1 MNIQKKIN
9 DFAPVAE
16 LMPGVVVIHEL
27 KGFRPLYMSS
37 KGLKLLGMSLEELI
51 SLGTDYKS
59 IVLNDQF
66 MVDFLKSLEE
76 MLNNEQKWE
85 TYSSFHQVKL
95 GNEKNFSWYVS
106 SVKAFHKDVAGNT
119 THTITIAFPL
129 GHFQH
134 IPQKAEKLLNESLF
148 SKTHLKK
155 FLSLSPRAIEVLKLV
170 ALGNSTNQIAETLNI
185 SPDTVNSHRK
195 LIKHKLNISTSY
207 DFTKY
212 ARSYDLI

>member
-16 LMPGVVVIHEL
+16 LMPGVVVIHQL
-27 KGFRPLYMSS
+27 KEFRPLYMSS
-37 KGLKLLGMSLEELI
+37 KGLKLLGMTLDELVA
-51 SLGTDYKS
+51 LGSDYKKV
-59 IVLNDQF
+59 VLNDEY
-66 MVDFLKSLEE
+66 MIDFLKSLEDLLE
-76 MLNNEQKWE
+76 KEKEWNS
-85 TYSSFHQVKL
+85 YSIFHQVQL
-95 GNEKNFSWYVS
+95 QNEKEYSWYVS
-106 SVKAFHKDVAGNT
+106 SLKAFHKDSAGHT

-129 GHFQH
+129 GHLQH
-134 IPQKAEKLLNESLF
+134 IPRKAEKLINESLF

-155 FLSLSPRAIEVLKLV
+155 FLSLSPRAIEVLRLV
-170 ALGNSTNQIAETLNI
+170 ALGHSTNQIAENLNI

-195 LIKHKLNISTSY
+195 LIKKKLNISTSY